1 MLTGFFQ
8 DLDFIVVLQTR
19 FGSGLGFLPL
29 GSSGVATS
37 QTKNWGGQNVWFQTN
52 NTILF
57 KKTPLKALNV
67 YIFRKFGDRQS

>member
-37 QTKNWGGQNVWFQTN
+37 QTKNWGGQNV
-52 NTILF
+52 
-57 KKTPLKALNV
+57 
-67 YIFRKFGDRQS
+67 